1 MTAVSFNTGR
11 VRPCSDGRMN
21 TPDLSAAAAFVADDA
36 RVLDRRRFQ
45 RLFED
50 GPASAVRD
58 AVVAY
63 RNEDGGFG
71 HALEPDCRGPGSQPA
86 ATEMALRLLDEA
98 DAWDEDL
105 VRGAC
110 DWLATVAPAEGGAAF
125 VEAAPLE
132 GWPHA
137 PWWVP
142 EEGHPASLI
151 ATGLIAGTLHGRGYV
166 HPWLDGAT
174 EVMWNRI
181 GKLTEPGGYEM
192 FGVLAFLQH
201 VPDRDRAREAFGRVG
216 PLIVEHGLVT
226 LDPEATG
233 EVHGV
238 LAFAPEPDSLARALF
253 DDATVAAHLDH
264 LARGQRDD
272 GGWTFNWM
280 AWSPAAERDWRGF
293 LTVDNLRILR
303 ANGRLA

>member
-1 MTAVSFNTGR
+1 MK
-11 VRPCSDGRMN
+11 
-21 TPDLSAAAAFVADDA
+21 TPDLNAAAAFVADDA

-45 RLFED
+45 RLFQD

-58 AVVAY
+58 AVAAY
-63 RNEDGGFG
+63 RNQDGGFG
-71 HALEPDCRGPGSQPA
+71 HALEPDCRAPGSQPA
-86 ATEMALRLLDEA
+86 ATEMALRIMHET
-98 DAWDEDL
+98 DAWDEAL

-125 VEAAPLE
+125 VEAGPLK

-142 EEGHPASLI
+142 EEGHPASLV
-151 ATGLIAGTLHGRGYV
+151 ATGLMAGTLHARGFG

-181 GKLTEPGGYEM
+181 GKLGADMATGIGGGYEM

-201 VPDRDRAREAFGRVG
+201 VPDRDRAREEFGRVG
-216 PLIVEHGLVT
+216 PLIFDREMVA
-226 LDPEATG
+226 LDPEARG

-238 LAFAPEPDSLARALF
+238 LSFAPEPDSLARALF
-253 DDATVAAHLDH
+253 DDATINAHLDH
-264 LARGQRDD
+264 LARGQQDD
-272 GGWTFNWM
+272 GGWTFNWP

-293 LTVDNLRILR
+293 LTVDALRALR
-303 ANGRLA
+303 ANGRLG